1 MSAGYSLNL
10 SSSSPYNTPAQALGA
25 VATASHNPYTAP
37 PNNWYAPG
45 QGQDAA
51 MNGFMTGAGIDPRYA
66 QMPIAPPTEMEILLT
81 MSRTSKPVER
91 FLQSTSFPILLNLMN
106 EITIF
111 SVLYVLKNATFTFDE
126 DDGVFKLDLASL
138 SEDLQT
144 LSPENII
151 SKTNELQNVVN
162 SEVTNADNERVQLQ
176 TRAEQSMLQ
185 GALNTALSDPGVI
198 QNAAQTSGSFL
209 RSLMTG
215 RM

>member
-1 MSAGYSLNL
+1 
-10 SSSSPYNTPAQALGA
+10 
-25 VATASHNPYTAP
+25 
-37 PNNWYAPG
+37 
-45 QGQDAA
+45 
-51 MNGFMTGAGIDPRYA
+51 
-66 QMPIAPPTEMEILLT
+66 
-81 MSRTSKPVER
+81 
-91 FLQSTSFPILLNLMN
+91 MN

-111 SVLYVLKNATFTFDE
+111 SVLYVLKNAAFTFDE
-126 DDGVFKLDLASL
+126 DNGVFKLDLASL

-185 GALNTALSDPGVI
+185 GALNTALSDPGMI

>member
-10 SSSSPYNTPAQALGA
+10 SSSSPYNTPAQAPGA
-25 VATASHNPYTAP
+25 VAMASHNPYTAP

-45 QGQDAA
+45 QDAA
-51 MNGFMTGAGIDPRYA
+51 MNGFMAGAGIDPRYA

-111 SVLYVLKNATFTFDE
+111 SVLYVLKNAAFTFDE
-126 DDGVFKLDLASL
+126 DNGVFKLDLASL

-185 GALNTALSDPGVI
+185 GALNTALSDPGMI

>member
-1 MSAGYSLNL
+1 MTAGYALNL
-10 SSSSPYNTPAQALGA
+10 SSSSPYNSPAQAPGA
-25 VATASHNPYTAP
+25 VAMASHNPYTAP
-37 PNNWYAPG
+37 PNNWYASG
-45 QGQDAA
+45 GQDAA

-81 MSRTSKPVER
+81 MSQTSIPVQR
-91 FLQSTSFPILLNLMN
+91 FLQSTSFPLLLNLMN

-111 SVLYVLKNATFTFDE
+111 SLLYVLKNAAFNFD
-126 DDGVFKLDLASL
+126 DDNGVFKLDLASL
-138 SEDLQT
+138 PDDLQT
-144 LSPENII
+144 LSGENIS
-151 SKTNELQNVVN
+151 SKTGELQNIVN
-162 SEVTNADNERVQLQ
+162 NEVTNADNERVQLK

-185 GALNTALSDPGVI
+185 GALNSALSDPGMI